1 MDKQPVFKSD
11 YHKFMS
17 DRTKDL
23 KDSGLNS
30 RQVLKTVAE
39 EWKQKKNIF
48 TIGRLFKPEE

>member
-23 KDSGLNS
+23 KNSGLNS

-39 EWKQKKNIF
+39 EWKEKKNIF
-48 TIGRLFKPEE
+48 SIGRIFKPEE